1 MTNATRTADPPRTG
15 RLASARAILG
25 AGAVVGAATVAM
37 NALAFVVPL
46 LGARLLTPEDLGAL
60 SALLAVGAIAATV
73 GVGLQTALAV
83 RWAKQDTVQGAG
95 RVSLLAAAVTTG
107 VLLVAVPVLS
117 ANLDLPLAQPLLLA
131 LLTFPVVLAGRWLGE
146 MQGRRRYTRLAGGL
160 VLLSAGR
167 FGGIMVA
174 LVVGAKVTGSLAAG
188 AAGAYAAVVAIAA
201 LCGHG
206 PRVIRDRAAARWNGW
221 VASWTGRAGPENGR
235 ARRWPRRHA
244 ASPGQPHAPEST
256 RVSGRE
262 VLRASAATL
271 AMLAVSYADLVLARA
286 LLPAA
291 ESGAYAVGSVLT
303 KGAIWAP
310 AAVTVLALP
319 AFAQARRHAVRITV
333 LCTAASGVVLVAAA
347 ALFGE
352 LAIALASAGKESYQ
366 WLAPYA
372 YRFGTVGALYALVYV
387 FVNAEIAAMARRPA
401 LGLWLGLGAILLGA
415 AITRPSTVE
424 GVLALSLATAALT
437 TLVMA
442 LTYLVRR
449 RRTASRVPPARDAD
463 PGI

>member
-1 MTNATRTADPPRTG
+1 MTNATRTAALPRTG
-15 RLASARAILG
+15 VLASARSFLG

-46 LGARLLTPEDLGAL
+46 VGARVLSAEDLGAL
-60 SALLAVGAIAATV
+60 SSLLAMGAIAGTV

-83 RWAKQDTVQGAG
+83 RWAKHDTVWGAG

-107 VLLVAVPVLS
+107 ILLAAVPVLS
-117 ANLDLPLAQPLLLA
+117 AILDLPVVQPLLLA

-146 MQGRRRYTRLAGGL
+146 MQGRRHYGRLAGGL

-167 FGGIMVA
+167 FGGVMVA
-174 LVVGAKVTGSLAAG
+174 LVAGAGVTGSLAVG
-188 AAGAYAAVVAIAA
+188 AVAASAAIVAIAA
-201 LCGHG
+201 LCGHS

-221 VASWTGRAGPENGR
+221 AARWNGPTTSWNG
-235 ARRWPRRHA
+235 HA
-244 ASPGQPHAPEST
+244 APPTGPDHA

-262 VLRASAATL
+262 VLRASAATI

-286 LLPAA
+286 LLSAA

-333 LCTAASGVVLVAAA
+333 LCTAASGVVLVTAA
-347 ALFGE
+347 ALFGD
-352 LAIALASAGKESYQ
+352 LAIALASAGKDGYQ

-372 YRFGTVGALYALVYV
+372 YGFGTVGALYALVYV

-401 LGLWLGLGAILLGA
+401 LGLWLGLGLIVVAA
-415 AITRPSTVE
+415 AIIRPSTV
-424 GVLALSLATAALT
+424 GSVLVLSLVTAAVT
-437 TLVMA
+437 TLAMV
-442 LTYLVRR
+442 LSYLVRR
-449 RRTASRVPPARDAD
+449 RTASVDQPVPSEPAASA
-463 PGI
+463 

>member
-1 MTNATRTADPPRTG
+1 MTNATRTAALPRTG
-15 RLASARAILG
+15 VLASARAFLG

-46 LGARLLTPEDLGAL
+46 LAARLLTAADLGAL

-83 RWAKQDTVQGAG
+83 RWAKQDAVWGAG
-95 RVSLLAAAVTTG
+95 RVSLLAATVTTG
-107 VLLVAVPVLS
+107 ILLAAVPVLS
-117 ANLDLPLAQPLLLA
+117 VALDLSPMQPLLIA

-146 MQGRRRYTRLAGGL
+146 MQGRRRYGRLAGGL

-174 LVVGAKVTGSLAAG
+174 LVAGAGVTGSLAVG
-188 AAGAYAAVVAIAA
+188 ALGAFAAIVAIAA
-201 LCGHG
+201 LCGHS
-206 PRVIRDRAAARWNGW
+206 PRVIRDRMAARWNGW
-221 VASWTGRAGPENGR
+221 AARWNGPIAPWAGSAVSANG
-235 ARRWPRRHA
+235 
-244 ASPGQPHAPEST
+244 SELT

-262 VLRASAATL
+262 VLRASAATI

-286 LLPAA
+286 LLSPA

-319 AFAQARRHAVRITV
+319 AFAQARRNAVRITV
-333 LCTAASGVVLVAAA
+333 LCTAASGIVLVAAA
-347 ALFGE
+347 ALFGD
-352 LAIALASAGKESYQ
+352 LAIALASAGKDGYQ

-372 YRFGTVGALYALVYV
+372 YGFGTVGALYALVYV

-401 LGLWLGLGAILLGA
+401 LGLWLGLSGILVGA
-415 AITRPSTVE
+415 ALTRPSTVG
-424 GVLALSLATAALT
+424 GVLALSLATAAVT
-437 TLVMA
+437 TLLMA
-442 LTYLVRR
+442 LAYLIR
-449 RRTASRVPPARDAD
+449 RRTASTAEPTTGGATPSA
-463 PGI
+463 

>member
-1 MTNATRTADPPRTG
+1 MTNATRTADVPRTG
-15 RLASARAILG
+15 VLASARAFLG

-46 LGARLLTPEDLGAL
+46 LAARLLTAEDLGAL

-83 RWAKQDTVQGAG
+83 RWAKQDTVWGAG
-95 RVSLLAAAVTTG
+95 RVSLQAAAATTG
-107 VLLVAVPVLS
+107 ILLAAVPVLS
-117 ANLDLPLAQPLLLA
+117 ANLDLPPVQPLLLA

-146 MQGRRRYTRLAGGL
+146 MQGRRRYGRLAGGL

-167 FGGIMVA
+167 FGGIMIA
-174 LVVGAKVTGSLAAG
+174 LVAGAGVTGSLAVG
-188 AAGAYAAVVAIAA
+188 ALGAFAAIVAIAA

-206 PRVIRDRAAARWNGW
+206 PRVVRDRVVARWNGI
-221 VASWTGRAGPENGR
+221 ARGTGRAGRGNGG
-235 ARRWPRRHA
+235 ATAA
-244 ASPGQPHAPEST
+244 ASSGPEPA

-286 LLPAA
+286 LLSAA

-333 LCTAASGVVLVAAA
+333 LCTAASGVVLVTAA

-352 LAIALASAGKESYQ
+352 LAIALASAGKDGYQ

-372 YRFGTVGALYALVYV
+372 YGFGTVGALYALVYV

-401 LGLWLGLGAILLGA
+401 LGLWLGLVGIVTAA
-415 AITRPSTVE
+415 AIIRPSTVG
-424 GVLALSLATAALT
+424 GVLALSLVTAAVT
-437 TLVMA
+437 TLIMA
-442 LTYLVRR
+442 LAYLVRR
-449 RRTASRVPPARDAD
+449 RRPTPPVPAAGGGAEPSA
-463 PGI
+463 

>member
-1 MTNATRTADPPRTG
+1 MTNATRTAALPRTG
-15 RLASARAILG
+15 VLASARSFLG

-46 LGARLLTPEDLGAL
+46 VAARVLTAEDLGAL
-60 SALLAVGAIAATV
+60 SALLAVGAIAGTV

-83 RWAKQDTVQGAG
+83 RWAKHDTVWGAG
-95 RVSLLAAAVTTG
+95 RVSLLAATVTTG
-107 VLLVAVPVLS
+107 ILLAAGPVLS
-117 ANLDLPLAQPLLLA
+117 AILDLPLVQPLLLG

-146 MQGRRRYTRLAGGL
+146 MQGRRRYGLLAGGL

-174 LVVGAKVTGSLAAG
+174 LVAGAGVTGSLAVG
-188 AAGAYAAVVAIAA
+188 VIAASAAIVAIAS

-221 VASWTGRAGPENGR
+221 AARWNGQTARWTGQAPDGTGQAATSLSGPD
-235 ARRWPRRHA
+235 HA
-244 ASPGQPHAPEST
+244 

-262 VLRASAATL
+262 VLRASAATI

-286 LLPAA
+286 LLSAA

-319 AFAQARRHAVRITV
+319 AFAQARRNAVRITV
-333 LCTAASGVVLVAAA
+333 LCTAASGVVLVTAA
-347 ALFGE
+347 ALFGG
-352 LAIALASAGKESYQ
+352 LAIALASAGKDGYQ

-372 YRFGTVGALYALVYV
+372 YGFGTVGALYALVYV
-387 FVNAEIAAMARRPA
+387 FVNAEIAAMARHPA
-401 LGLWLGLGAILLGA
+401 LGLWLGLGLIVAGA
-415 AITRPSTVE
+415 AITRPSTV
-424 GVLALSLATAALT
+424 GSMLVLSLVTAAVT
-437 TLVMA
+437 TLAMA
-442 LTYLVRR
+442 LAYWLR
-449 RRTASRVPPARDAD
+449 RRTAPVARPVDGEPTPSA
-463 PGI
+463 